1 MDCRMPGLPVHHQLP
16 EFTQTHVHP
25 VGDAIKPSHPLSSPS
40 PPAFNLFQHQG
51 LFYESVLHIRW
62 PNYWSFIFS
71 ISTSNEYSGLIS
83 FRMDWFHL
91 LAVQGTVSA
100 GYNKCPFSVSVTSS
114 ELLSTATKRGPV
126 NTAVEW
132 IHECKNKKH
141 QNSSKQ
147 TRKKG
152 HEKTMHS
159 REEQIQFN

>member
-1 MDCRMPGLPVHHQLP
+1 MLPSSLTGFPCSSAAKESSCNVGDLGLTPGLGKSPGEGKRLNSVQFTCSVVSDSLCPMDCSTPGLPLHHQLP

-83 FRMDWFHL
+83 FRMD
-91 LAVQGTVSA
+91 
-100 GYNKCPFSVSVTSS
+100 
-114 ELLSTATKRGPV
+114 
-126 NTAVEW
+126 
-132 IHECKNKKH
+132 
-141 QNSSKQ
+141 
-147 TRKKG
+147 
-152 HEKTMHS
+152 
-159 REEQIQFN
+159 